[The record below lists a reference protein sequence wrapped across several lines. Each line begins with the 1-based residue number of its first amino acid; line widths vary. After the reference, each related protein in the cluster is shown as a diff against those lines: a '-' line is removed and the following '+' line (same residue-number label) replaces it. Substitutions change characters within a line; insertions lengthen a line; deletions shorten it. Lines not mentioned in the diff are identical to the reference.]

1 MTDLADVP
9 AVAIDPFSRA
19 FFDDPYPGHAAV
31 RETAPVV
38 RLPVLEA
45 HGLTGGRPVLG
56 IGRHE
61 QVQAVLMDWQR
72 FVSGRGVGLRDYV
85 AHPPLRGPG
94 MILEIDPPLHG
105 QRRTVLNR
113 ALSPAVVRGLRPRF
127 EAAAAV
133 LVERLLEQG
142 EIDGIRDIAEAYPL
156 GVFPDALGLQ
166 AEGREN
172 LLPFGNFVFNSM
184 GPDNDLLA
192 ASLAEMPPLAE
203 WATRQSQRDRLAP
216 DGIGAIIHQAA
227 DAGEITHDEA
237 PLLVRALLSAG
248 VDTTVNGLG
257 AALSCLSAAP
267 DQWALLHADPAL
279 ARGAFEEA
287 IRFESPVQT
296 FFRTTGCALELGG
309 VAIPEGTKILMFL
322 AAANRDPRRFPDPDR
337 FDITRAASG
346 HVGFGAGIHMCVGQ
360 ILARLEGEAMLA
372 ALARRVARLEPA
384 GPAVRR
390 YNNTLRGLVSLP
402 MRLVAAR

>member
-1 MTDLADVP
+1 MADLQGVP
-9 AVAIDPFSRA
+9 EVGIDPFA
-19 FFDDPYPGHAAV
+19 QPFFDDPYPGHALV

-45 HGLTGGRPVLG
+45 HNLTGGRPVVG
-56 IGRHE
+56 IGRHAE
-61 QVQAVLMDWQR
+61 VQAVLMDWQR
-72 FVSGRGVGLRDYV
+72 FPSGRGVGLRDYV

-105 QRRTVLNR
+105 KRRAVLNR
-113 ALSPAVVRGLRPRF
+113 ALSPAVVRALRPRF
-127 EAAAAV
+127 EEAAAA
-133 LVERLLEQG
+133 LVERLLARG
-142 EIDGIRDIAEAYPL
+142 EIDGIADIAEAYPL
-156 GVFPDALGLQ
+156 TVFPDALGMGPD
-166 AEGREN
+166 GREN

-184 GPDNDLLA
+184 GPDNALLA
-192 ASLAEMPPLAE
+192 ASLEELPALAA
-203 WATRQSQRDRLAP
+203 WATRHSQRDLLAP
-216 DGIGAIIHQAA
+216 DGIGAIIHAAA
-227 DAGEITHDEA
+227 DAGEITHEEA

-257 AALSCLSAAP
+257 AALSCLAAHP
-267 DQWALLHADPAL
+267 EQWARLHADPAL

-296 FFRTTGCALELGG
+296 FFRTTGCDLEIAG
-309 VAIPEGTKILMFL
+309 VSLPEGTKVLMFL
-322 AAANRDPRRFPDPDR
+322 AAANRDARKFPDPDR
-337 FDITRAASG
+337 FDITRNAAG

-384 GPAVRR
+384 GVPERR
-390 YNNTLRGLVSLP
+390 YNNTLRGLKRLP
-402 MRLVAAR
+402 LRLVAA

>member
-1 MTDLADVP
+1 MTPLAGIP
-9 AVAIDPFSRA
+9 SLAIDPFSRG
-19 FFDDPYPGHAAV
+19 FFDNPYPGHAAV

-45 HGLTGGRPVLG
+45 HNLTGGRPVLG

-61 QVQAVLMDWQR
+61 HVHAVLMDFQC
-72 FVSGRGVGLRDYV
+72 FPSGRGVGLRDYR

-94 MILEIDPPLHG
+94 MILEIDPPLHS
-105 QRRTVLNR
+105 QRRAVLNR
-113 ALSPAVVRGLRPRF
+113 ALSPTVVRALRPRF
-127 EAAAAV
+127 TAAADA
-133 LVERLLEQG
+133 LVDRLLDQG
-142 EIDGIRDIAEAYPL
+142 EIDAIRDIAEAFPL
-156 GVFPDALGLQ
+156 GVFPDALGLTPD
-166 AEGREN
+166 GRDN

-216 DGIGAIIHQAA
+216 DGIGAIIHAAA
-227 DAGEITHDEA
+227 DAGEITHEEA

-257 AALSCLSAAP
+257 AALSCLAAAQ
-267 DQWALLHADPAL
+267 DQWARLHADPSL

-296 FFRTTGCALELGG
+296 FFRTTACDLELGG
-309 VAIPEGTKILMFL
+309 AAIPEGTKILMFL
-322 AAANRDPRRFPDPDR
+322 AAANRDPRRFANPDS
-337 FDITRAASG
+337 FDITRNASG

-360 ILARLEGEAMLA
+360 ILARLEGEVLLA
-372 ALARRVARLEPA
+372 SLARRVARLEPT
-384 GPAVRR
+384 GPATRR
-390 YNNTLRGLVSLP
+390 YNNTLRGLAALP
-402 MRLVAAR
+402 IRLVAA

>member
-1 MTDLADVP
+1 MTELAG
-9 AVAIDPFSRA
+9 VAEVGIDPFSPS
-19 FFDDPYPGHAAV
+19 FFDDPYPGHALV

-45 HGLTGGRPVLG
+45 HDLTGGRPVVG

-61 QVQAVLMDWQR
+61 EVHAVLMDWQR
-72 FVSGRGVGLRDYV
+72 FPSGRGVGLRDYV

-105 QRRTVLNR
+105 RRRTVLNR

-127 EAAAAV
+127 EAAAAA
-133 LVERLLEQG
+133 LVDRLLARG
-142 EIDGIRDIAEAYPL
+142 EIDGIADIAEAYPL
-156 GVFPDALGLQ
+156 GVFPDALGMPP
-166 AEGREN
+166 EGREN

-184 GPDNDLLA
+184 GPDNELLA
-192 ASLAEMPPLAE
+192 ASLAELPPLAA

-216 DGIGAIIHQAA
+216 DGIGAIIHAAA
-227 DAGEITHDEA
+227 DAGEISHEEA

-257 AALSCLSAAP
+257 AALACLAAHP
-267 DQWALLHADPAL
+267 EQWARLHAEPGL

-296 FFRTTGCALELGG
+296 FFRTTGCDLELGG
-309 VAIPEGTKILMFL
+309 ARLPEGTKVLMFL
-322 AAANRDPRRFPDPDR
+322 AAANRDPRKFPDPDR
-337 FDITRAASG
+337 FDITRNAAG

-372 ALARRVARLEPA
+372 ALARKVARLEA
-384 GPAVRR
+384 NGPAERR
-390 YNNTLRGLVSLP
+390 HNNTLRGLRRLP
-402 MRLVAAR
+402 LRLRAR